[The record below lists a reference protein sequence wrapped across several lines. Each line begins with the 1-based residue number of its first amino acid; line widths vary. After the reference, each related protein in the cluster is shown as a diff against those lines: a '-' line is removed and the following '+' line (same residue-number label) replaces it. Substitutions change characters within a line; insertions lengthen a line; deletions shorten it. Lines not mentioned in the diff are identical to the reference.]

1 MGNEIKIKLFDERG
15 ARYVLGHF
23 AKGTPFLAEIDD
35 DPDATS
41 LSTVYT
47 LLDSIDEVWFA
58 SANVRSK
65 DVGAVTCKCK

>member
-1 MGNEIKIKLFDERG
+1 MGHEIKSFEERETG
-15 ARYVLGHF
+15 YVLSHF
-23 AKGTPFLAEIDD
+23 AEGTPFLAEIDHD
-35 DPDATS
+35 ADATS

-65 DVGAVTCKCK
+65 DVGTVTCKCK